1 MFENLPLLPADPILG
16 LMDAFREDSN
26 PNKMDL
32 GVGVYKTEQGNTP
45 VLKSVK
51 RAERD
56 ILEQEQTKLYI
67 GPAGAPE
74 FTSAIQKLLLG
85 NNHPALTDNRVTT
98 LQTPGGCGS
107 LRVVAELVKKS
118 NPQATIWVSD
128 PTWGNHI
135 PLLGDTGLEINTYP
149 YYDAQNHGIN
159 FEAMLQTLAQVKA
172 GDLVLL
178 HGCCHNPSGTD
189 LSQQQWQAITQL
201 ASDKGFIP
209 FIDIAYQGF
218 GAGIEEDAYGVRL
231 MATQLPE
238 LLVASSC
245 SKNFGIYRERV
256 GATLVVSKNTD
267 QAQACATQLARI
279 VRGIY
284 SMPPSHGAAVV
295 AHILS
300 DDELH
305 QQWLSELETMRTRI
319 FNLRT
324 QLLERLQAKGVGNDF
339 SFITQQSGMFSFLD
353 ITPKQVER
361 LRKEFSIYMT
371 GDSRINVAGINSS
384 NIDYLSNAIVKA
396 L

>member
-1 MFENLPLLPADPILG
+1 MFENLPLLPDDPILG
-16 LMDAFREDSN
+16 LMVAYREDPN
-26 PNKMDL
+26 PNKIDL
-32 GVGVYKTEQGNTP
+32 GVGVYKTELGETP
-45 VLKSVK
+45 VLESVK
-51 RAERD
+51 QAEREL
-56 ILEQEQTKLYI
+56 LELEKTKLYI

-74 FTSAIQKLLLG
+74 FSEAIQQLILG
-85 NNHPALTDNRVTT
+85 DNHPAITDNRVATV
-98 LQTPGGCGS
+98 QTPGGSGA
-107 LRVVAELVKKS
+107 LRVAAELAKKS
-118 NPQATIWVSD
+118 SPQATVWVSD

-135 PLLGDTGLEINTYP
+135 PLLSDTGLEIKTYP
-149 YYDAQNHGIN
+149 YYDAQNHGVN
-159 FEAMLQTLAQVKA
+159 FDAMLETLQQA
-172 GDLVLL
+172 GRDDLVLL
-178 HGCCHNPSGTD
+178 HGCCHNPSGAD

-201 ASDKGFIP
+201 ASEKGFTP

-218 GAGIEEDAYGVRL
+218 GAGIDEDAYGLRF
-231 MATQLPE
+231 MAEQLPE

-245 SKNFGIYRERV
+245 SKNFGIYRERT
-256 GATLVVSKNTD
+256 GAVLVVSKNAT

-295 AHILS
+295 AYILGNT
-300 DDELH
+300 ELH
-305 QQWLSELETMRTRI
+305 QLWLGELEAMRSRI

-324 QLLERLQAKGVGNDF
+324 QLLEQLQAKGAANDF

-371 GDSRINVAGINSS
+371 GDSRISVAGINSS
-384 NIDYLSNAIVKA
+384 NIDYLSSAIVSV

>member
-1 MFENLPLLPADPILG
+1 MFENLPQLPADPILG
-16 LMDAFREDSN
+16 LMVAFREDNN
-26 PNKMDL
+26 PNKIDL
-32 GVGVYKTEQGNTP
+32 GVGVYKTEQGDTP
-45 VLKSVK
+45 VLESVK
-51 RAERD
+51 QAERD
-56 ILEQEQTKLYI
+56 ILELEQTKLYI

-74 FTSAIQKLLLG
+74 FTGAIQSLLLG
-85 NNHPALTDNRVTT
+85 DNHPALTDNRVAT
-98 LQTPGGCGS
+98 LQTPGGCGA
-107 LRVVAELVKKS
+107 LRVAAELVKKG

-135 PLLGDTGLEINTYP
+135 PLLGDTGLQIKTYP
-149 YYDAQNHGIN
+149 YYDVQSHGVN
-159 FEAMLQTLAQVKA
+159 FDAMLGALAQAKA

-178 HGCCHNPSGTD
+178 HGCCHNPSGAD

-201 ASDKGFIP
+201 ASEKSFTP

-231 MATQLPE
+231 MAEQLPE
-238 LLVASSC
+238 LLIASSC

-256 GATLVVSKNTD
+256 GSVLVVSKNAT
-267 QAQACATQLARI
+267 QAQACASQLARI

-295 AHILS
+295 AHILKN
-300 DDELH
+300 DALRQHWLGELD
-305 QQWLSELETMRTRI
+305 TMRDRI
-319 FNLRT
+319 FTLRG
-324 QLLERLQAKGVGNDF
+324 QLLEQLTSKGASSDF

-353 ITPKQVER
+353 ISPAQVQR

-371 GDSRINVAGINSS
+371 GDSRINVAGVNNN
-384 NIDYLSNAIVKA
+384 NIDYLSSAIISV